1 MGATKDIG
9 KSPNLIWKLSDMDGH
24 AFENWIF
31 NMLTKM
37 MDKYLENDD
46 AKIKQTPESGDN
58 GKDIIIHSMIDLE
71 NIFCQNF
78 KLLGKDKMTIYLECK
93 STNKPSVPFNKIIDN
108 VVRTKY
114 DKIDYFVLITNAT
127 IIPDTY
133 YKIYNELVQENVNFV
148 LVDQFILAKC
158 IYEMKTENVDNI
170 PLSTDYTDFCGHY
183 QVLQL
188 EDEGK
193 TVFEVP
199 ILLRNYL
206 DKNQN
211 VNIRLLTDGSWDMVG
226 KTTTSIIPPFG
237 STVMKF
243 FFKQVS
249 YNGIEELN
257 LFLKN
262 ENNEKLVRIQGIN
275 YKEVFIPSFIGE
287 SRERLVYE
295 IKKIITTSKQLRV
308 LFVWGE
314 SGMGKSRT
322 IKEVFDLIREGKYDL
337 KTISLSSRCKDPTT
351 QIKEFLM
358 EKGYIKNNSGN
369 SLYDYIKQS
378 KENLYRNAIILLED
392 FHYAD
397 EKLLEQIKLL
407 DNLAVPVNFIICG
420 RSDYTDGRLSYY
432 SFIQWTLENRKE
444 YSWELLPLLPEET
457 NRLIKS
463 MVNSIPTEA
472 LETIQKRSM
481 NNPLYIV
488 QYIEYLLDT
497 NVVELQ
503 NRNTVGVLNPDT
515 FPVKDDIPQKI
526 SSIYKKR
533 IRHLVDTFGENEY
546 LIVLLLLVVYNG
558 KMSLYLVHDY
568 LDTDEEIIE
577 ELLRRRY
584 IKYGENKTIQ
594 FVHESLLLFFKKLL
608 EKEKKYQ
615 FLIAKQIID
624 NKEIFFDSLPNYE
637 IGKLYIWYK
646 KQDFAKK
653 YFQCG
658 VNEISNIS
666 NYSNINIKSD
676 LYEYLFDIF
685 DLYKKTDCKIAI
697 NALISR
703 IYLSLHHFA
712 PMKAVYDC
720 EKSLLLI
727 NTSSFINIDK
737 TVINIINS
745 LKAHALL
752 NAGHLEDG
760 EFVLKEL
767 LSEFFIAPEKLDR
780 QSLFDT
786 VDRLAAVNIKYN
798 IYNLAHNYIEW
809 EIGIAKQFQTE
820 YNDNSLLVIAHRTR
834 SKLMFFQNPIECK
847 KSLVLVN
854 KLQEKD
860 SSMRIHYSNLLSE
873 YIYDMYYMKDC
884 NWTEIN
890 EKVEKIHK
898 EAAKHSYD
906 RVLVRSNMLL
916 SVCSLKLAKNHSELL
931 CSKKIVEKGIDASIR
946 LGIPGYIWQFY
957 NLLAIICTRLGY
969 NDNYIHQLFE
979 TIYVQLSKQ
988 NLLYIGTQQ
997 LCFCNLLAISNIGA
1011 FLKKY
1016 TTERYFREKMLG
1028 IKYVG
1033 ASSEC
1038 NYNCASSQCNYVCP
1052 IDSTYVNKQ
1061 YELAEKKALL
1071 WVKETP
1077 LFKESIDN
1085 NLLRD
1090 DETQY
1095 FIPIS

>member
-9 KSPNLIWKLSDMDGH
+9 KSPNLLWKLSDMDGH
-24 AFENWIF
+24 AFEKWIF
-31 NMLTKM
+31 NILTRMLE
-37 MDKYLENDD
+37 KYLIKGV
-46 AKIKQTPESGDN
+46 KIKQTPGSGDN
-58 GKDIIIHSMIDLE
+58 GKDIVIHSMIDLE

-78 KLLGKDKMTIYLECK
+78 RLLGKDEMTIYLECK
-93 STNKPSVPFNKIIDN
+93 STNKANVLFNKIIDN
-108 VVRTKY
+108 VIRTKY
-114 DKIDYFVLITNAT
+114 DSIDYFVLITNAT

-133 YKIYNELVQENVNFV
+133 YKIYKELDRENVNFV

-158 IYEMKTENVDNI
+158 IYEMGIENIGSI

-183 QVLQL
+183 QVLQS
-188 EDEGK
+188 EEEGK

-206 DKNQN
+206 NKKQN
-211 VNIRLLTDGSWDMVG
+211 VNIKLLTDGSWDMFG
-226 KTTTSIIPPFG
+226 KTTSSVIPPFG
-237 STVMKF
+237 SAIMKF

-262 ENNEKLVRIQGIN
+262 QNDEKLIRIQGIN
-275 YKEVFIPSFIGE
+275 YKEVFIPSFIGGF
-287 SRERLVYE
+287 REQLVYKIRE
-295 IKKIITTSKQLRV
+295 IVTSSKQARV
-308 LFVWGE
+308 LYIWGE

-337 KTISLSSRCKDPTT
+337 KTICLSAKCKNPTS
-351 QIKEFLM
+351 QIKEFLL
-358 EKGYIKNNSGN
+358 EKGYIKNNFGN

-378 KENLYRNAIILLED
+378 TANSYRNAIILLED

-397 EKLLEQIKLL
+397 EKIIEEIKLL
-407 DNLAVPVNFIICG
+407 DNISVPVCFIVCG
-420 RSDYTDGRLSYY
+420 RSDYTDGKLSYY
-432 SFIQWTLENRKE
+432 SFIQWTLENHKE
-444 YSWELLPLLPEET
+444 YSWELSPLLPEET
-457 NRLIKS
+457 KCLIKS
-463 MVNSIPTEA
+463 MVSSIPNEA
-472 LETIQKRSM
+472 LDTIQKRSM

-488 QYIEYLLDT
+488 QYIEYLLDI
-497 NVVELQ
+497 NIVELQ

-515 FPVKDDIPQKI
+515 FPVKDDIPKKI

-533 IRHLVDTFGENEY
+533 IKHLIITFGENEH
-546 LIVLLLLVVYNG
+546 LIVLLLLTIYNG
-558 KMSLYLVHDY
+558 EISLYLLHNY

-594 FVHESLLLFFKKLL
+594 FVHESLLIFFKDFL
-608 EKEKKYQ
+608 EREKKYQ
-615 FLIAKQIID
+615 ALIAKQIID
-624 NKEIFFDSLPNYE
+624 NKEIFFYSLPDYA
-637 IGKLYIWYK
+637 IGKLYIWHK
-646 KQDFAKK
+646 KQKLAKE

-658 VNEISNIS
+658 VNEIYNIT
-666 NYSNINIKSD
+666 NYSNINIDSN

-685 DLYKKTDCKIAI
+685 GLYKKTDCEIAK

-720 EKSLLLI
+720 EKSLSLI
-727 NTSSFINIDK
+727 NALPLTNIDK
-737 TVINIINS
+737 SAINIINS

-767 LSEFFIAPEKLDR
+767 LSEFLTAPEKLDK
-780 QSLFDT
+780 QSLFDI
-786 VDRLAAVNIKYN
+786 VDRLAAVSIKYN
-798 IYNLAHNYIEW
+798 TYNLAHNYVEW
-809 EIGIAKQFQTE
+809 EMKIAEQFQKE
-820 YNDNSLLVIAHRTR
+820 SNDNSLLVIAHRTR
-834 SKLMFFQNPIECK
+834 SKLMFFQDPKECK
-847 KSLVLVN
+847 KSLILVN
-854 KLQEKD
+854 ELQKEN

-873 YIYDMYYMKDC
+873 YIYDMYYKDDC
-884 NWTEIN
+884 SWAKIN

-898 EAAKHSYD
+898 KAAECSYD
-906 RVLVRSNMLL
+906 RVLVRSDMVL
-916 SVCSLKLAKNHSELL
+916 SVCALKLAKKRSELMY
-931 CSKKIVEKGIDASIR
+931 SKKIVENGIDASIR

-969 NDNYIHQLFE
+969 KDNYIHYLFE

-1038 NYNCASSQCNYVCP
+1038 DYNCASSQCNYVCP

-1061 YELAEKKALL
+1061 YELAEEKALL
-1071 WVKETP
+1071 WVKEMP
-1077 LFKESIDN
+1077 LCKEDINN
-1085 NLLRD
+1085 NLLRE

>member
-9 KSPNLIWKLSDMDGH
+9 KSPNLIWKLCNMDGH

-31 NMLTKM
+31 NMLTRM
-37 MDKYLENDD
+37 MEKYLENGT
-46 AKIKQTPESGDN
+46 KIKQTPGSGDN
-58 GKDIIIHSMIDLE
+58 GKDIVIHSMINLE

-78 KLLGKDKMTIYLECK
+78 RLLGKDEMTIYLECK
-93 STNKPSVPFNKIIDN
+93 STNKTNVPFNKIIDN
-108 VVRTKY
+108 VIRTKY
-114 DKIDYFVLITNAT
+114 DTIDYFVLITNAT

-133 YKIYNELVQENVNFV
+133 YKIYKELDRENVNFV
-148 LVDQFILAKC
+148 LIDQFILAKC
-158 IYEMKTENVDNI
+158 IHEMGIENVDSI
-170 PLSTDYTDFCGHY
+170 PLAVDYTDFCGQY
-183 QVLQL
+183 QVLQS
-188 EDEGK
+188 EEEGK

-206 DKNQN
+206 NKNQN
-211 VNIRLLTDGSWDMVG
+211 VNIRLLTDGSWDMFG
-226 KTTTSIIPPFG
+226 KTTSSIIPPFG
-237 STVMKF
+237 SAIMKF

-262 ENNEKLVRIQGIN
+262 QNDEKLIKIQGIN

-287 SRERLVYE
+287 SREQLVYE
-295 IKKIITTSKQLRV
+295 IKEIITSSKQLRI
-308 LFVWGE
+308 LYVWGE
-314 SGMGKSRT
+314 SGIGKSRT
-322 IKEVFDLIREGKYDL
+322 VKEVFDLVREGKYDL
-337 KTISLSSRCKDPTT
+337 KTIYLSAKCKDPTS
-351 QIKEFLM
+351 QIKEFLL
-358 EKGYIKNNSGN
+358 EKGYMKNNSGN

-378 KENLYRNAIILLED
+378 TANSYRNAVILLED

-397 EKLLEQIKLL
+397 EKVIEQIKLL
-407 DNLAVPVNFIICG
+407 DNIAVPVCFIVCG
-420 RSDYTDGRLSYY
+420 RSDYTDGKLSYY

-444 YSWELLPLLPEET
+444 NSWELSPLLPDET
-457 NRLIKS
+457 KRLIKS
-463 MVNSIPTEA
+463 MVNSIPNEA
-472 LETIQKRSM
+472 LDTIQKRSM

-488 QYIEYLLDT
+488 QYIEYLLDI
-497 NVVELQ
+497 NIVELQ

-515 FPVKDDIPQKI
+515 FPVKDDIPKKI

-533 IRHLVDTFGENEY
+533 IRHLINTFGENEY
-546 LIVLLLLVVYNG
+546 LNVLLILTIYNG
-558 KMSLYLVHDY
+558 EVSVYLLHDY
-568 LDTDEEIIE
+568 LNTDEEIIE

-594 FVHESLLLFFKKLL
+594 FVHESLLMFFKDFL
-608 EKEKKYQ
+608 EKKKNYQ
-615 FLIAKQIID
+615 SLIAKQIIEGQ
-624 NKEIFFDSLPNYE
+624 EIFFHSLPDYE
-637 IGKLYIWYK
+637 IGKLYIWHRK
-646 KQDFAKK
+646 RKLAKK

-666 NYSNINIKSD
+666 NYSNINIDSN

-685 DLYKKTDCKIAI
+685 GLYKNTDFEISK

-703 IYLSLHHFA
+703 IYLSLHHYA

-720 EKSLLLI
+720 EKSLSLI
-727 NTSSFINIDK
+727 NALPSTNIDRS
-737 TVINIINS
+737 VINIINS

-767 LSEFFIAPEKLDR
+767 LSEFLIAPEKLDK
-780 QSLFDT
+780 QSLFDI
-786 VDRLAAVNIKYN
+786 VDRLAAVSIKYN
-798 IYNLAHNYIEW
+798 TYKLAQNYVKW
-809 EIGIAKQFQTE
+809 EIRIAEQFQKE
-820 YNDNSLLVIAHRTR
+820 FNDNSLLVIAHRTR
-834 SKLMFFQNPIECK
+834 SKLMFFQDPKECQ

-854 KLQEKD
+854 ELQKKD

-873 YIYDMYYMKDC
+873 YIYDMYYSDNC
-884 NWTEIN
+884 NWAVIN
-890 EKVEKIHK
+890 ERVEEIHTK
-898 EAAKHSYD
+898 ATEHSYD
-906 RVLVRSNMLL
+906 RVLVRSDMVL
-916 SVCSLKLAKNHSELL
+916 SVCALKLAKNYSELMY
-931 CSKKIVEKGIDASIR
+931 SKKIVENGIDASIR

-969 NDNYIHQLFE
+969 EDNYIHQLFE
-979 TIYVQLSKQ
+979 TIYVQLAKQ

-1052 IDSTYVNKQ
+1052 IDSTYINKQ

-1071 WVKETP
+1071 WVKEMP
-1077 LFKESIDN
+1077 ICKENINN

>member
-37 MDKYLENDD
+37 MEKYLGNGT
-46 AKIKQTPESGDN
+46 KIKQTPGSGDN
-58 GKDIIIHSMIDLE
+58 GKDIVIHSMIDLE

-78 KLLGKDKMTIYLECK
+78 RLLGKDEITIYLECK
-93 STNKPSVPFNKIIDN
+93 STSKTNVPFNKIIDN

-114 DKIDYFVLITNAT
+114 DTIDYFVLITNAT

-133 YKIYNELVQENVNFV
+133 YKIYKELDRENVNFV
-148 LVDQFILAKC
+148 LIDQFILAKC
-158 IYEMKTENVDNI
+158 IHGMGIENVDNI

-183 QVLQL
+183 QVLQS
-188 EDEGK
+188 EEEGK

-206 DKNQN
+206 NKNQN
-211 VNIRLLTDGSWDMVG
+211 VNIRLLTDGSWDMFG
-226 KTTTSIIPPFG
+226 KTTSSIIPPFG

-249 YNGIEELN
+249 YNGIEELT

-262 ENNEKLVRIQGIN
+262 QNDEKLIKIQGIN
-275 YKEVFIPSFIGE
+275 YKEVFIPSFIGV
-287 SRERLVYE
+287 SREQLVYE
-295 IKKIITTSKQLRV
+295 IKEIITSSKQLRV
-308 LFVWGE
+308 LYIWGE

-322 IKEVFDLIREGKYDL
+322 IKEVFDLIREEKYDL
-337 KTISLSSRCKDPTT
+337 KTIPLSAKCKDPTS
-351 QIKEFLM
+351 QIKEFLL
-358 EKGYIKNNSGN
+358 EKGYLENNSGN
-369 SLYDYIKQS
+369 SLYDYVKQS
-378 KENLYRNAIILLED
+378 TANSYRNAVILLED

-397 EKLLEQIKLL
+397 EKVIEQIKLL
-407 DNLAVPVNFIICG
+407 DNIEVPVCFIVCG

-444 YSWELLPLLPEET
+444 YSWELSPLLPDET
-457 NRLIKS
+457 KRLIKS
-463 MVNSIPTEA
+463 MVNSIPNEA
-472 LETIQKRSM
+472 LDTIQKKSM

-488 QYIEYLLDT
+488 QYIEYLLDI
-497 NVVELQ
+497 NIVELQ

-515 FPVKDDIPQKI
+515 FPVKDDIPQKV

-533 IRHLVDTFGENEY
+533 IRHLINTFGENEY
-546 LIVLLLLVVYNG
+546 LIVLLLLVIYNG
-558 KMSLYLVHDY
+558 EVSLYLVHDY
-568 LDTDEEIIE
+568 LNTDEEIIE

-594 FVHESLLLFFKKLL
+594 FVHESLLIFLKDFL
-608 EKEKKYQ
+608 EKKKNYQ
-615 FLIAKQIID
+615 SLIAKHIIEG
-624 NKEIFFDSLPNYE
+624 KEIFFHSLPDYE
-637 IGKLYIWYK
+637 IGKLYIWHR
-646 KQDFAKK
+646 KQNLAKT

-666 NYSNINIKSD
+666 NYSNINIDSN

-685 DLYKKTDCKIAI
+685 DLYKKTDYEIAK

-720 EKSLLLI
+720 EKSLSLI
-727 NTSSFINIDK
+727 NALPFANIDRS
-737 TVINIINS
+737 VINIINS

-752 NAGHLEDG
+752 NAGHLADG

-767 LSEFFIAPEKLDR
+767 LSEFLIAPEKLDK
-780 QSLFDT
+780 QSLFDI
-786 VDRLAAVNIKYN
+786 VDRLAAVSIKYN
-798 IYNLAHNYIEW
+798 TYKLAHNYVEW
-809 EIGIAKQFQTE
+809 EIRIAEQFQKE
-820 YNDNSLLVIAHRTR
+820 CNDNSLLVIAHRTR
-834 SKLMFFQNPIECK
+834 SKLMFFQNPKECK

-854 KLQEKD
+854 ELQKKD
-860 SSMRIHYSNLLSE
+860 SSMRIYYSNLLSE
-873 YIYDMYYMKDC
+873 YIYDMYYSDDC
-884 NWTEIN
+884 NWAEIN
-890 EKVEKIHK
+890 ERVEKIHK
-898 EAAKHSYD
+898 KAAEHSYD
-906 RVLVRSNMLL
+906 RVLVRSDMVL
-916 SVCSLKLAKNHSELL
+916 SVCALKLAQNYSELMY
-931 CSKKIVEKGIDASIR
+931 SKKIVENGIDASIR

-969 NDNYIHQLFE
+969 EDNYIHQLFE
-979 TIYVQLSKQ
+979 TIYVQLAKQ

-1061 YELAEKKALL
+1061 YELAEEKALL
-1071 WVKETP
+1071 WVKEMP
-1077 LFKESIDN
+1077 ICIECINN

>member
-9 KSPNLIWKLSDMDGH
+9 KTPNQIWKLNDMDGH
-24 AFENWIF
+24 EFENWIF
-31 NMLTKM
+31 NILTKLM
-37 MDKYLENDD
+37 KKYLGNG
-46 AKIKQTPESGDN
+46 AKIKQTPGSGDN
-58 GKDIIIHSMIDLE
+58 GKDIVIHSTIDLE
-71 NIFCQNF
+71 NIFYQNF
-78 KLLGKDKMTIYLECK
+78 RLLGKDEITIYLECK
-93 STNKPSVPFNKIIDN
+93 STNKTNVPFNKIIDN

-114 DKIDYFVLITNAT
+114 DTIDYFVLITNAT

-133 YKIYNELVQENVNFV
+133 YKIYKELDRENVNFV
-148 LVDQFILAKC
+148 LVDQFLLAKC
-158 IYEMKTENVDNI
+158 IYEMGIENIDDI
-170 PLSTDYTDFCGHY
+170 PLSADYTDFCGHY
-183 QVLQL
+183 QVLQS
-188 EDEGK
+188 EEEGK

-206 DKNQN
+206 NKNQN
-211 VNIRLLTDGSWDMVG
+211 VNIRLLTDGSWDMFG
-226 KTTTSIIPPFG
+226 KTTSSILPPFG

-249 YNGIEELN
+249 YNGIEELS

-262 ENNEKLVRIQGIN
+262 QNDEKLVKIQGIN

-287 SRERLVYE
+287 SREQLVYE
-295 IKKIITTSKQLRV
+295 IREKITVSEQLRV
-308 LFVWGE
+308 FYIWGE
-314 SGMGKSRT
+314 SGMGKSRM

-337 KTISLSSRCKDPTT
+337 KTIYLSAKCQDPTS
-351 QIKEFLM
+351 QIKDFLL
-358 EKGYIKNNSGN
+358 EKGYIKNISGN
-369 SLYDYIKQS
+369 SLYDYIKHS
-378 KENLYRNAIILLED
+378 NANSYRNAVILIED

-397 EKLLEQIKLL
+397 EKVTEQIKLL
-407 DNLAVPVNFIICG
+407 DNIAVPVHFIVCG

-444 YSWELLPLLPEET
+444 YSWELSPLLPEET
-457 NRLIKS
+457 RRLIKS
-463 MVNSIPTEA
+463 MVNSIPNEA
-472 LETIQKRSM
+472 LDTIQKRSM

-488 QYIEYLLDT
+488 QYIEYLLDI
-497 NVVELQ
+497 NIVELQ
-503 NRNTVGVLNPDT
+503 NRNTVGVLNPET
-515 FPVKDDIPQKI
+515 FPVKDDIPKKVN
-526 SSIYKKR
+526 SIYRKR
-533 IRHLVDTFGENEY
+533 IKHLINTFGENEY
-546 LIVLLLLVVYNG
+546 LIVLLLLVIYRG
-558 KMSLYLVHDY
+558 EISIYLIHDY
-568 LDTDEEIIE
+568 LDTNEEIIE

-584 IKYGENKTIQ
+584 IKYGENKTIK
-594 FVHESLLLFFKKLL
+594 FVHESLLIFFKDFLDR
-608 EKEKKYQ
+608 EKKYQ
-615 FLIAKQIID
+615 SLIAEQIIEH
-624 NKEIFFDSLPNYE
+624 KEIFFHSLPDYE
-637 IGKLYIWYK
+637 IGKLYIWHK
-646 KQDFAKK
+646 EQKLAKK

-666 NYSNINIKSD
+666 NYSNINIDSN

-685 DLYKKTDCKIAI
+685 GLYKKTECEIAK

-720 EKSLLLI
+720 EKCLSLI
-727 NTSSFINIDK
+727 NTLSFANIDRP
-737 TVINIINS
+737 VINIINS

-767 LSEFFIAPEKLDR
+767 LSEYLIDPEKFDK
-780 QSLFDT
+780 QSLFDI
-786 VDRLAAVNIKYN
+786 VDRLAAVSIKYN
-798 IYNLAHNYIEW
+798 AYNLACNYVEW
-809 EIGIAKQFQTE
+809 EIRIAEQFQKE
-820 YNDNSLLVIAHRTR
+820 FNDNSLLAIAHRTR
-834 SKLMFFQNPIECK
+834 SKLMFFQNPKECK
-847 KSLVLVN
+847 KSLELVN
-854 KLQEKD
+854 KLQKKD

-873 YIYDMYYMKDC
+873 YIYDMYYADDC
-884 NWTEIN
+884 NWAEIN
-890 EKVEKIHK
+890 EKVGKIQK
-898 EAAKHSYD
+898 KAAEHSYD
-906 RVLVRSNMLL
+906 RVLVRSDMVLA
-916 SVCSLKLAKNHSELL
+916 VCAVKLAKNHSELMY
-931 CSKKIVEKGIDASIR
+931 SKKIVENGIDASIR

-969 NDNYIHQLFE
+969 EENYIRQLFE

-1033 ASSEC
+1033 TSSEC

-1052 IDSTYVNKQ
+1052 IDSAYVNKQ
-1061 YELAEKKALL
+1061 YGLAEKKALL
-1071 WVKETP
+1071 WVKEMP
-1077 LFKESIDN
+1077 SCKKGIYN